1 MWKDRNFS
9 NIRGDSRSSGL
20 SIRGERDDV
29 PGSHEIVD
37 QLLTDKG
44 RRKISKKLLYS
55 SSGLSFTTIFVQSN
69 MPLYPQI

>member
-37 QLLTDKG
+37 QLLTDKE
-44 RRKISKKLLYS
+44 RRKISKKLD
-55 SSGLSFTTIFVQSN
+55 LSIDCFNYRVYDIYKCNKIEQ
-69 MPLYPQI
+69 M